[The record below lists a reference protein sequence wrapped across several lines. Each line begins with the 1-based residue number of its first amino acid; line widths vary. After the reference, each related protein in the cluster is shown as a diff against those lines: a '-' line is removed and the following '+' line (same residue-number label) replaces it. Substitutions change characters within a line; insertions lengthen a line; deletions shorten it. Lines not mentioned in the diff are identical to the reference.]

1 MTLYIYTKIIF
12 FILQFKSKF
21 KNYCFIFLLFLMEN
35 DLEKGWRGK
44 GGSGLDG
51 ILYCLVKMLSLAAAP
66 TTDQRGNAM

>member
-1 MTLYIYTKIIF
+1 
-12 FILQFKSKF
+12 
-21 KNYCFIFLLFLMEN
+21 MEN

-66 TTDQRGNAM
+66 TTDQRGNAI